1 MDDHSATVRHRRERV
16 RLLTGLAAAVFVAL
30 VAEPLLF
37 RSSAEPLKIRARKQ
51 AREAAQA
58 PAAASSPVQANPTPK
73 ATSNDASANRTV
85 EKTASKTTDVGG
97 LGGSGVAGS
106 GVDASEPNDAGHVLA
121 PALAL
126 ARESHRS
133 IEAISD
139 YRCLFAKRERFGHRL
154 EQQTMEMLCRHEP
167 FSVYFKFSAP
177 SPGRQ
182 VLYVTGQNSG
192 QLLVREAGFKSIV
205 GTMEFPPTHATVMAE
220 NHYPITQAG
229 MRSMVETLVTQWE
242 GELALPP
249 GSVKIEKNLK
259 LGDVSCTRI
268 TSQHAK
274 PLDGLRFHR
283 TTLYID
289 NVRKLP
295 IRAEQHAFPVKAGTE
310 PALVEE
316 YTFYR
321 IETNV
326 GLTDADFDRGNR
338 AYGL

>member
-1 MDDHSATVRHRRERV
+1 MDDHPAAVRHQRERV

-37 RSSAEPLKIRARKQ
+37 RSSAEPLKTRARKQ
-51 AREAAQA
+51 VRETLKSPAAG
-58 PAAASSPVQANPTPK
+58 PESTAASSTPK
-73 ATSNDASANRTV
+73 AGAEGVSVSKPV
-85 EKTASKTTDVGG
+85 EKTASKSADVGG
-97 LGGSGVAGS
+97 LGGSV
-106 GVDASEPNDAGHVLA
+106 PNEEGHVLS
-121 PALAL
+121 PVLAL

-133 IEAISD
+133 TEAISD

-177 SPGRQ
+177 SPGRR

-192 QLLVREAGFKSIV
+192 QLLVRESGFKSIV
-205 GTMEFPPTHATVMAE
+205 GTLEFPPTHATVMAE
-220 NHYPITQAG
+220 NHYPISQAG
-229 MRSMVETLVTQWE
+229 MRSMIASLVTQWE
-242 GELALPP
+242 GELSLPP
-249 GSVKIEKNLK
+249 GSVKIEKDLK

-274 PLDGLRFHR
+274 PMDGIRFHR

-295 IRAEQHAFPVKAGTE
+295 IRAEQHAFPTKAGAE

-326 GLTDADFDRGNR
+326 GLKDADFDRNNR
-338 AYGL
+338 AYGM